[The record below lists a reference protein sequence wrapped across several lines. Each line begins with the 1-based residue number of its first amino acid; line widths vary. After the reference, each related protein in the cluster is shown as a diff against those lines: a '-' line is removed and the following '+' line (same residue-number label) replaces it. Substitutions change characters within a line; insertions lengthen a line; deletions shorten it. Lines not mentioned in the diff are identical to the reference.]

1 MLWNQLSL
9 SNVVTL
15 LVRIVVFMVVVALIH
30 GLIVELM
37 FMPSR

>member
-15 LVRIVVFMVVVALIH
+15 LVRIVVFMVVVALIDA
-30 GLIVELM
+30 LIVQLM
-37 FMPSR
+37 LMPSR